1 MNVQVETDLLKNGAT
16 KVNSAFADN
25 EEAFNKVNS
34 IATGSCTSLANFKTI
49 LVSKF
54 NEYNMHKTIICN
66 KLNEC
71 ADNLIDIDNLIGNN
85 VSTTLANADSLE
97 FTSIKS
103 QAVVYSTINN
113 STLSTNA
120 LNIEPGV
127 HILDYTLSDGN
138 TMQYVVRVPEDATEN
153 MPVIFWTHGANQ
165 GQAENVQNMGPIKA
179 AEELGENRFII
190 FEPVIT
196 GYLNNDMMTVVDTFI
211 DEVQQ
216 DYKFDTNRI
225 ILSGFSMG
233 GAGTWTMGNNN
244 PDKYAAIAPASYG
257 VYSAAVENLKNSN
270 LPIYAMAGGAEYDYC
285 SKNDAIINELK
296 ELNPN
301 RDVVS
306 VSVGNLG
313 HYNFYKEGYTQDFFD
328 WCFKQNRINNN

>member
-1 MNVQVETDLLKNGAT
+1 MNVRTDTVLLKDSAT
-16 KVNSAFADN
+16 KINSDFTN
-25 EEAFNKVNS
+25 IETAFNKVNS
-34 IATGSCTSLANFKTI
+34 LATDSCTSLANFKTI

-71 ADNLIDIDNLIGNN
+71 ADNLIDIDNLIGNS

-97 FTSIKS
+97 FTSIEG

-113 STLSTNA
+113 STLSANA
-120 LNIEPGV
+120 LNIESGV

-153 MPVIFWTHGANQ
+153 MPVIFWIHGADQ
-165 GQAENVQNMGPIKA
+165 GYAENVQNMGPIKA
-179 AEELGENRFII
+179 AEELDENRFII
-190 FEPVIT
+190 FEPVIK
-196 GYLNNDMMTVVDTFI
+196 GYLNNDMMTVVDNFI

-233 GAGTWTMGNNN
+233 GAGTWAMGNNN

-257 VYSAAVENLKNSN
+257 IYSAAVENLKNSN
-270 LPIYAMAGGAEYDYC
+270 LPIYAMAGGGELEYC
-285 SKNDAIINELK
+285 SKNEAVINELK

-306 VSVGNLG
+306 VSVENLG

-328 WCFKQNRINNN
+328 WCSKQNRINNN

>member
-1 MNVQVETDLLKNGAT
+1 MNVRTDTVLLKDSAT
-16 KVNSAFADN
+16 KINSDFTN
-25 EEAFNKVNS
+25 IETAFNKVNS
-34 IATGSCTSLANFKTI
+34 LATGSCTSLAKFKTI

-54 NEYNMHKTIICN
+54 NEYNMHQQTVCN

-71 ADNLIDIDNLIGNN
+71 ADNLINIDNLIGNS

-97 FTSIKS
+97 FTNIEG
-103 QAVVYSTINN
+103 QAVVYSVINN
-113 STLSTNA
+113 STLSANA
-120 LNIEPGV
+120 LNIESGV
-127 HILDYTLSDGN
+127 RILDYTLSDGN

-153 MPVIFWTHGANQ
+153 MPVIFWIHGADQ
-165 GQAENVQNMGPIKA
+165 GYAENVQNMGPIKA

-190 FEPVIT
+190 FEPVIK
-196 GYLNNDMMTVVDTFI
+196 GYLNNDMMTVVDNFI

-233 GAGTWTMGNNN
+233 GAGTWAMGNNN

-257 VYSAAVENLKNSN
+257 IYSAAVENLKNSN
-270 LPIYAMAGGAEYDYC
+270 LPIYAMAGGSELEYC
-285 SKNDAIINELK
+285 SKNDAVINELK

-306 VSVGNLG
+306 VSVENLG
-313 HYNFYKEGYTQDFFD
+313 HNTFYKEGYTQKFFD
-328 WCFKQNRINNN
+328 WCSKQNRINNN